1 MGEWRI
7 IVEVFIVAAALI
19 GAMVFSYAVLAQARR
34 MEPSSWQE
42 MEDRFD
48 RQQKRFDRQGAQI
61 EAQAKRIDELQE
73 EIDDLREARTAD
85 NELLQAWISYAQSWI
100 TYARE
105 LAAKF
110 KEMTGQEAPP
120 EPVLKHQSAPGRA
133 SLSRFISQR
142 FSVEEIDG
150 LAFDLG
156 LAADELGGGTR
167 TARARALT
175 QWAADRGM
183 LEELRRR
190 VEEARPVH
198 L

>member
-1 MGEWRI
+1 MGDWRT
-7 IVEVFIVAAALI
+7 IVEVLIVAAAMI
-19 GAMVFSYAVLAQARR
+19 VAMLFSYAVTAQAQRK
-34 MEPSSWQE
+34 EPSSWQD

-48 RQQKRFDRQGAQI
+48 RQQARFDRQGVQLDAQSR
-61 EAQAKRIDELQE
+61 RIDELQQ
-73 EIDDLREARTAD
+73 EIDDLREARAAD
-85 NELLQAWISYAQSWI
+85 NELLQSWISYAQSWI

-110 KEMTGQEAPP
+110 KQMTGQEAPP
-120 EPVLKHQSAPGRA
+120 EPMITHQATPGRA
-133 SLSRFISQR
+133 SLSQFIR
-142 FSVEEIDG
+142 EKFSVEEIDG

-156 LAADELGGGTR
+156 LAPDQLPGNTR
-167 TARARALT
+167 STRARALV

-183 LEELRRR
+183 LDELRRR